1 MKKTIKKIIASLL
14 IGLILVPIFCS
25 TVKAD
30 EVNPWYDPSFKEWFI
45 KVYDTSNPTEIFGER
60 YTAAQVKW
68 ILYSIIAIPFSGARE
83 LLIAAFTGDTAEAA
97 KAVKKLLSEAKSTQY
112 FALKDNKEDKNFASF
127 MLEERPLSGISYLKK
142 GLKKISIIPE
152 AKAQTTGYGYQTLG
166 ILQPWWERIRDASF
180 TLLVLVTVI
189 TAFLIMFRVKISP
202 QAVVTIQSFLP
213 KLIITIILITF
224 SYAIAGFLVDLM
236 YVVYTLAIKIL
247 FPDRSFTFMWTV
259 FNGSSPGIFIVF
271 LMYVFFFFISAIFG
285 FIFWLTSN
293 FLNALVGT
301 FLFVP
306 FVLLLIIGVIVLMLL
321 LIFNIFKLTWMLLKT
336 TAQLFIA
343 IIFSPL
349 KIMASLL
356 TNQSPLGFV
365 KDIASNLII
374 FPIVGILMFLAL
386 EFELLSVKVSLKGIV
401 EDNFI
406 LDILNLIP
414 GLLGQGRIITDVVLP
429 KEIWDPPFFGEGLI
443 SLVLL
448 GVSFVIITIIPK
460 TAELIKS
467 MVAGKPFAYG
477 TAIGEAIFGP
487 FITAGQVSKTGQE
500 IAGGLRLLRGREEAT
515 TPPPKPKIK
524 APPPGSV

>member
-14 IGLILVPIFCS
+14 IGLILAPIFSS

-30 EVNPWYDPSFKEWFI
+30 DVSPWYDPGFKEWFI

-68 ILYSIIAIPFSGARE
+68 ILYSIMALPFSGARE
-83 LLIAAFTGDTAEAA
+83 LSIAAFTGDAAEAA

-152 AKAQTTGYGYQTLG
+152 AKAQTDGYGYQAMG
-166 ILQPWWERIRDASF
+166 ILQPWWKNVRDASF

-236 YVVYTLAIKIL
+236 YLVYALAIKLI
-247 FPDRSFTFMWTV
+247 FPNRSFYFMWAI
-259 FNGSSPGIFIVF
+259 FNGNGGGIFLIF
-271 LMYVFFFFISAIFG
+271 LMYVFFFVISALLG
-285 FIFWLTSN
+285 FMFWMTNSI
-293 FLNALVGT
+293 LNTLAGT
-301 FLFVP
+301 ISFP
-306 FVLLLIIGVIVLMLL
+306 IFVLLIIIVALLLMLL
-321 LIFNIFKLTWMLLKT
+321 LIFNIFKITWMLLKT

-386 EFELLSVKVSLKGIV
+386 EFEFLSVMTSLKGIV

-406 LDILNLIP
+406 LDILNLIAELF
-414 GLLGQGRIITDVVLP
+414 GHGRIITNFILP
-429 KEIWDPPFFGEGLI
+429 GEIWNPPFFDKGLI
-443 SLVLL
+443 GFVLL

-460 TAELIKS
+460 TADIIKG
-467 MVAGKPFAYG
+467 MIEGKPFAYG
-477 TAIGEAIFGP
+477 TAIGEAVKTPIALGQGALAAK
-487 FITAGQVSKTGQE
+487 ITKTEETAGPSPLGSFLRT
-500 IAGGLRLLRGREEAT
+500 IGLIR
-515 TPPPKPKIK
+515 K
-524 APPPGSV
+524 